1 MDAVSISRRIKKK
14 GCCTESVL
22 TDSLY
27 AYNLEILKD
36 ENESGGCWIQLF
48 FTRIVS
54 IRCCLS
60 NE

>member
-36 ENESGGCWIQLF
+36 ENESGGCWMQSLS
-48 FTRIVS
+48 TRTMS
-54 IRCCLS
+54 IG
-60 NE
+60 